1 MFRIIRYLKKSWAMV
16 LVIIGLFGIQ
26 AYCDLTLPQY
36 TSDIVDIGISN
47 NGIDETIPESI
58 RGSELEKLKLFV
70 SQDNAEIINASY
82 EKTDETVDGDYIYE
96 LVLDESEELNQ
107 LVSIMEKPVAFLGM
121 VESFSNGNEQDEE
134 NAESSTFDVEKIQSV
149 IAEIYLPQTT
159 NNRRAVLIDELF
171 DSFGNFSETVV
182 SSLTSVYI
190 KAEYETVGID
200 MDKFQINYLTSMAAR
215 MILLCMVAMASAI
228 AAGFLAARIAAG
240 ASRDIRNNLF
250 SKVISFSNK
259 EMDKFSTASLITRN
273 TNDIQQIQ
281 LAMVMML
288 RIVVYAPIVAIW
300 GIVKV
305 VTTTY
310 SMSWIIFVSVA
321 AVLCVVVVLFTV
333 AMPKFKL
340 MQVLVDKVNL
350 VAREILTGVTV
361 IRAFSTEKHEE
372 KRFDEANVKLM
383 KTQLFTNRSMT
394 FMMPVMMFIMNAVMV
409 MIIWFGGKG
418 IDTGDLKVGE
428 MMAFMSYTMQ
438 IIFGFLMITMI
449 SIIVPRAA
457 VSAKRIDEVLETETS
472 VKDMGTKKSEENT
485 GLVEFRNVN
494 FRYPSAEEDVLSDIS
509 FTAKPGETTAIIG
522 STGSGKTTLVNLIPR
537 FYDVTEGS
545 ILVDGLDLR
554 EMPQKYLRSKIG
566 YVPQKGIL
574 FSGTIESNI
583 KFGKNDA
590 TMDEV
595 VEAAKISQ
603 AETFIMEKEGDYGS
617 EISQGGT
624 NVSGGQKQRISI
636 ARAIAKKPEVFIFDD
651 SFSALDYKTDIA
663 LRKSLKEVVGES
675 TVIIVAQRIS
685 TILNAEQI
693 IVLDDGKIVGKGKHS
708 ELIKSCEV
716 YRQIASSQLSEEEIK
731 EVSNER

>member
-1 MFRIIRYLKKSWAMV
+1 MFRIIRYLKKSWALV
-16 LVIIGLFGIQ
+16 LLIVGLFAIQ

-47 NGIDETIPESI
+47 NGIDEIIPESI
-58 RGSELEKLKLFV
+58 RGSELEKIKMFV
-70 SQDNAEIINASY
+70 SEEDAKIIEESY
-82 EKTDETVDGDYIYE
+82 EKTSENVDGDYVYE
-96 LVLDESEELNQ
+96 LKVTDADELASLEN
-107 LVSIMEKPVAFLGM
+107 IMKEPVAFLGM
-121 VESFSNGNEQDEE
+121 VVSFGSDSEQSSDSNT
-134 NAESSTFDVEKIQSV
+134 SSTFDMEKIQEI
-149 IAEIYLPQTT
+149 IAEMYIPTTT
-159 NNRRAVLIDELF
+159 NERRAELLDELF
-171 DSFGNFSETVV
+171 DSFGNFSDTVV
-182 SSLTSVYI
+182 TSLTSSYI
-190 KAEYETVGID
+190 KAEYTAVGID
-200 MDKFQINYLTSMAAR
+200 MDNFQISYLTSMAFK
-215 MILLCMVAMASAI
+215 MILLCLVAMGSAVM
-228 AAGFLAARIAAG
+228 AGFLAARISAG
-240 ASRDIRNNLF
+240 VSADLRNRLF

-288 RIVVYAPIVAIW
+288 RIVIYAPIVAVW

-310 SMSWIIFVSVA
+310 SMAWIILVAVA
-321 AVLCVVVVLFTV
+321 AVLCLVTVLFTV

-350 VAREILTGVTV
+350 VAREILTGVPV
-361 IRAFSTEKHEE
+361 IRAFSAEKHEE

-394 FMMPVMMFIMNAVMV
+394 FMFPIMMFIMNAVMV

-457 VSAKRIDEVLETETS
+457 VSAKRVDEVLETEVS
-472 VKDMGTKKSEENT
+472 VKDTGDKESESNT
-485 GLVEFRNVN
+485 GIVEFKNVN
-494 FRYPSAEEDVLSDIS
+494 FRYPSAEEDVLSDIT

-522 STGSGKTTLVNLIPR
+522 STGSGKTTLINLLPR

-545 ILVDGLDLR
+545 ILVDGLDVR
-554 EMPQKYLRSKIG
+554 EMKQTYLRSKIG
-566 YVPQKGIL
+566 YVPQKGVL
-574 FSGTIESNI
+574 FSGTVESNI
-583 KFGKNDA
+583 KFGRNDA
-590 TMDEV
+590 TLEDV
-595 VEAAKISQ
+595 IEAAKIAQ
-603 AETFIMEKEGDYGS
+603 AETFIMEKEGEYAG

-624 NVSGGQKQRISI
+624 NVSGGQKQRLSI
-636 ARAIAKKPEVFIFDD
+636 ARAIAKKPEIFIFDD
-651 SFSALDYKTDIA
+651 SFSALDYKTDVA
-663 LRKSLKEVVGES
+663 LRRSLKEVVGGS

-693 IVLDDGKIVGKGKHS
+693 IVLDDGKIVGKGTHK
-708 ELIKSCEV
+708 ELINSCEV